1 MRQPAAERN
10 TNVNPPTVTPPERTD
25 DLSLTGP
32 AMKAAWELAQ
42 RGLIRGRTI
51 EIARII
57 DQFTTLPELVESLIG
72 IAEAVRVGEF
82 DDRELRKF
90 VFDVAMNALS
100 NAEYEFTYLD
110 DGGAY
115 LRRAYDN
122 LAAFDRQT
130 EAAEA
135 WTASEKSAKSGG
147 IKERRKPGPKLSNL
161 R

>member
-1 MRQPAAERN
+1 
-10 TNVNPPTVTPPERTD
+10 
-25 DLSLTGP
+25 
-32 AMKAAWELAQ
+32 MKAAWELAQ

-57 DQFTTLPELVESLIG
+57 DQSTTLPELIEALID
-72 IAEAVRVGEF
+72 IAEAARLRESDE
-82 DDRELRKF
+82 DDKLLRQY
-90 VFDVAMNALS
+90 VLNRAMNTLA
-100 NAEYEFTYLD
+100 NAEYEFTFLD

-135 WTASEKSAKSGG
+135 WTASEKSAKFGG
-147 IKERRKPGPKLSNL
+147 IEERRKPGPKLSNL